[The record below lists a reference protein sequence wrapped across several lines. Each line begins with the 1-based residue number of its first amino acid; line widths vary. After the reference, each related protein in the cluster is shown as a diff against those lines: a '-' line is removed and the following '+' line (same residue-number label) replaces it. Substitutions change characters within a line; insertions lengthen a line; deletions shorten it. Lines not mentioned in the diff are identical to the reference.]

1 MFAPRP
7 KFAQVPAM
15 ISPQNNDRVLAQVEP
30 VQFIEY
36 LADLRVHVTHRGA
49 VGVPELA
56 AIVLILQR
64 ALRDMVLPDQLKA
77 WVKRN
82 EGVDAVRHTWEGDG
96 GNFPGI
102 IQIPV
107 FLRRVERQVRFVE
120 ADGQSELLALELSEL
135 GDSRFG

>member
-1 MFAPRP
+1 
-7 KFAQVPAM
+7 
-15 ISPQNNDRVLAQVEP
+15 
-30 VQFIEY
+30 
-36 LADLRVHVTHRGA
+36 
-49 VGVPELA
+49 
-56 AIVLILQR
+56 
-64 ALRDMVLPDQLKA
+64 MVLPNQLKA

-82 EGVDAVRHTWEGDG
+82 EGVDAVRHRWEGDG

-102 IQIPV
+102 VQIPV